1 MIFIRTIDTKG
12 KLKCI
17 TGTCLLH
24 VNAISSVP
32 GWYLPS
38 ENGQGRLFQV
48 SSSLLPKRLSSRK
61 KYKNTD
67 RQPYL
72 RHKKGHRNANPI
84 LSALPSSEYS
94 GNRSI
99 PSV

>member
-38 ENGQGRLFQV
+38 ENGQGDYFKCLHHFFQRGFLHAK
-48 SSSLLPKRLSSRK
+48 SIRILIDNRISD
-61 KYKNTD
+61 T
-67 RQPYL
+67 
-72 RHKKGHRNANPI
+72 KKGTP
-84 LSALPSSEYS
+84 
-94 GNRSI
+94 
-99 PSV
+99 